1 MSIGVSSVREGEMTH
16 AFDQL
21 RRLMFSIAYRM
32 TGSVSDAEDIV
43 QDAFVRF
50 EHARRDGV
58 EVESPKAWLSAVT
71 TRLAI
76 DHLRSARVRR
86 ERYVGPWLPE
96 PLLTDAEPGPAER
109 AELDESLS
117 QAFLV
122 VLETLSPVERAVFLL
137 REVFAYDYADVA
149 QAVGKSEQNCRQIA
163 TRARHHVEARQPRFD
178 LDGDERNELFDRFL
192 AACGSGE
199 VGELEELLAADAV
212 VYSDGGGKISAARK
226 PITGVERIARFLTN
240 ITVRRRA
247 AGSSVER
254 RVTVNGQPGVVVVG
268 ADGAVSD
275 VVTIDVAD
283 GAIQA
288 VRIVRNPDKLRHLE
302 AV

>member
-1 MSIGVSSVREGEMTH
+1 MAIGVLSARDGEMTH

-58 EVESPKAWLSAVT
+58 EIESEKAWLSAVT

-96 PLLTDAEPGPAER
+96 PLLTDAAPGPAER

-137 REVFAYDYADVA
+137 REVFGYDYADVA

-163 TRARHHVEARQPRFD
+163 TRARHHVEARQPRHD
-178 LDGDERNELFDRFL
+178 VDREQRDELFERFL

-199 VGELEELLAADAV
+199 VEQLEELLAADAV
-212 VYSDGGGKISAARK
+212 VLSDGGGKISAARR
-226 PITGVERIARFLTN
+226 PVTGVARIARFLTN

-247 AGSSVER
+247 LGSTVER
-254 RVTVNGQPGVVVVG
+254 RATVNGQPGLVVIG
-268 ADGAVSD
+268 PDGAVSD
-275 VVTIDVAD
+275 VMTIDVAD
-283 GAIQA
+283 GTIQA
-288 VRIVRNPDKLRHLE
+288 VRIVRNPDKLRHL
-302 AV
+302 AVA